1 MAEDN
6 ILDLGVGIS
15 ADVSPFNHAIDK
27 MAALGEKSFQ
37 TLFGSAQT
45 YLGVSGLIHTF
56 KQSTN
61 AAAEF
66 GQAMAD
72 MSAITDLSMKQINE
86 SIMKLPNYLGKATK
100 VADTMYE
107 VISSGFRNLDT
118 SSLLRFQE
126 SVSKSAKVIRSD
138 IYNTGNAIT
147 TLANAYKLNI
157 DEIEKLSDWFYV
169 TVREGKAH
177 GDELARTLGLVI
189 SNAAESGTRIKE
201 LGAAIALL
209 SRTQTTS
216 QSMIGLNQAINAM
229 IAPTLQAKAAA
240 KKWGVDISANT
251 LQSKGLASI
260 LTEIHNK
267 LQGNTEAIEELFGNI
282 RAGRAILALTGN
294 QFNDFIAILKEYD
307 NATGVA
313 DEAFRKQ
320 IDTLQTSLETVGV
333 QFNKTMI
340 TIGSDLEP
348 ITRTLLTIGEAG
360 LQGFG
365 NVNVVARWVTYI
377 VLVVEAI
384 KKAKA
389 EFAKAKE
396 VINQFTNSLQKV
408 DKVGTNNIAKEFE
421 KANSSIKL
429 INANLRKTDKLV
441 IGITKTVKDLST
453 ASTKAEKDFA
463 KIKVAVT
470 SLNAKF
476 KAIVTASKAVTTH
489 TTALNNNL
497 AKINKT
503 ATLLVKSFKDI
514 LDLNKRI
521 NTSVLSTNKT
531 YNNMLAT
538 IKAINKELTL
548 TAKLSGASSI
558 GGASKTTKR
567 KTSGSRKR
575 TVSSSA
581 EQTNY
586 VVDSY
591 IFYPDDV
598 LPPNMYYLG
607 GGTDIERK
615 RRFLR
620 NQRLVGTS
628 NQYLLTQDGRF
639 LDSAKGNSP
648 LSNNNLLNTKSIL
661 RLKQGIESIGDSL
674 NQTSDSLKDTGNQ
687 IKSVGKVA
695 GKLKAGFLKALNI
708 IYDFTAYWA
717 AASVGWN
724 MGKMISENFKLSDT
738 GIFKDMQNSVIG
750 GFLAGVGQIIDYAM
764 GGNGGKI
771 DFGKGENIRGVSE
784 ANIGYNIET
793 YKRNSLKL
801 LKATNALTS
810 AQETEYRLRIAA
822 ATTLRESQNIYNSLK
837 EAVSKE
843 VDASLNATDVTK
855 QLQNSRRKLKE
866 AYDEEAALLSGKLKK
881 PLLTTEQIES
891 LYKATDGYANKEQI
905 ARSLETTNDY
915 RKLRD
920 MFENLGGNW
929 EAFKLER
936 GLIEFNKALGL
947 IALLGPFAPAFAP
960 DSNKIRQ
967 QDMDALKEKITEKA
981 LAQQKIGYGISGESI
996 IPRNIVEMFEK
1007 QSVDEVLKAIED
1019 AAKSEKGAN
1028 LGGISYTKEEVAILL
1043 SNVRGVINKNALNGK
1058 VNEEQFRQAKEKNAE
1073 EIIKLAIAD
1082 AHIVYKD
1089 TVDNISKNDIV
1100 PATDVM
1106 RDLKRNYDLVS
1117 NANNNALQ
1125 TADINR
1131 IYKEIT
1137 ELNYVSKELMTNLG
1151 DRFNA
1156 INTVINE
1163 QLAKGKITDEDAKK
1177 LLDRYNR
1184 EFLNE
1189 TEKERATLENN
1200 TKKLTA
1206 LREQL
1211 SQKMIESAVQR
1222 INTDLKDYMASFAV
1236 ADLTYAPDYIQKAIA
1251 FRAAGDYAK
1260 ESDNVKRLATEL
1272 ATATGQ
1278 QKADIET
1285 KLSVSQAKQQTYR
1298 DILQK
1303 TSNALNERAD
1313 NELAWAEKEKE
1324 LGHIT
1329 EAELYDIRKKD
1340 ADARLK
1346 NAKELYENALTQTK
1360 DVEALYALRLNVR
1373 QAKQRVQE
1381 LALKQDEFYKQNEN
1395 RVMSAISGF
1404 TSDRDKRGQ
1413 LSNTALYHSL
1423 DLLSRISPQLINSIN
1438 AQQMYNTGY
1447 STTSANL
1454 NNAQE
1459 AQKQMAVA
1467 MDAYVIEQKRETAN
1481 VGKNVKTIVDL
1492 LQENPLIR
1500 MN

>member
-463 KIKVAVT
+463 KIKVAVN
-470 SLNAKF
+470 SLNVKF

-503 ATLLVKSFKDI
+503 ATLLVKSFRDI

-521 NTSVLSTNKT
+521 NTSVLSTNKAYSNT
-531 YNNMLAT
+531 LAT

-575 TVSSSA
+575 TASSA

-620 NQRLVGTS
+620 NPRLVGTS

-661 RLKQGIESIGDSL
+661 RLKQGIENTSDSL

-687 IKSVGKVA
+687 IKSVGKAA
-695 GKLKAGFLKALNI
+695 GKLKAGFLKALNV

-771 DFGKGENIRGVSE
+771 DFGKGENTVGAAE

-793 YKRNSLKL
+793 YKRNALKL
-801 LKATNALTS
+801 LNATNALTS
-810 AQETEYRLRIAA
+810 AQENEYRLRIAA

-837 EAVSKE
+837 ETVDKE
-843 VDASLNATDVTK
+843 LNASLQATDVTK
-855 QLQNSRRKLKE
+855 QLQESRRKLKE

-881 PLLTTEQIES
+881 PLLTTEQIVS

-905 ARSLETTNDY
+905 LRSLETINDY
-915 RKLRD
+915 SKLID
-920 MFENLGGNW
+920 MFESLGGNS
-929 EAFKLER
+929 ELFELDR
-936 GLIEFNKALGL
+936 QFNY
-947 IALLGPFAPAFAP
+947 GPTA
-960 DSNKIRQ
+960 DIDKNRQ
-967 QDMDALKEKITEKA
+967 QDIAALKEEIVTKA

-996 IPRNIVEMFEK
+996 IPRNIVKMLET
-1007 QSVDEVLKAIED
+1007 QSKEEVLKAIEK

-1028 LGGISYTKEEVAILL
+1028 LGGIQYTNEEAKWLL
-1043 SNVRGVINKNALNGK
+1043 SNVRGVFNKNALNGK

-1082 AHIVYKD
+1082 AHIVYKN

-1278 QKADIET
+1278 QRVDIEA
-1285 KLSVSQAKQQTYR
+1285 KLSVSQAKQQTYL

-1303 TSNALNERAD
+1303 TSSALNERAD

-1329 EAELYDIRKKD
+1329 ESELYDIRKKD

-1360 DVEALYALRLNVR
+1360 DVEVLYALRLNVR

>member
-118 SSLLRFQE
+118 NSLLRFQE

-313 DEAFRKQ
+313 DEAFKKQ

-531 YNNMLAT
+531 YSNTLAT

-575 TVSSSA
+575 TASSA

-586 VVDSY
+586 AVDSY

-620 NQRLVGTS
+620 NPRLVGTS

-661 RLKQGIESIGDSL
+661 RLKQGIENTSDSL

-687 IKSVGKVA
+687 IKSVGKAA
-695 GKLKAGFLKALNI
+695 GKLKAGFLKALNV

-771 DFGKGENIRGVSE
+771 DFGKGENTVGVAE

-801 LKATNALTS
+801 LNATNALTS
-810 AQETEYRLRIAA
+810 AQENEYRLRIAA

-837 EAVSKE
+837 ETVDKE
-843 VDASLNATDVTK
+843 LNASLQATDVTK
-855 QLQNSRRKLKE
+855 QLQESRRKLKE

-881 PLLTTEQIES
+881 PLLTTEQIVS
-891 LYKATDGYANKEQI
+891 LYGATEGYANKEQI
-905 ARSLETTNDY
+905 LRGIETTNDY
-915 RKLRD
+915 RKLRA
-920 MFENLGGNW
+920 MYENLGGNW
-929 EAFKLER
+929 EAFE
-936 GLIEFNKALGL
+936 LGRKFSFSHTDN
-947 IALLGPFAPAFAP
+947 IYKN
-960 DSNKIRQ
+960 SQ
-967 QDMDALKEKITEKA
+967 QDIAALKEEIVTKA
-981 LAQQKIGYGISGESI
+981 LAQQKVGYGISGESI
-996 IPRNIVEMFEK
+996 IPRNIVEMLET
-1007 QSVDEVLKAIED
+1007 QSKEEVLKAIED
-1019 AAKSEKGAN
+1019 AAKSEKGAK
-1028 LGGISYTKEEVAILL
+1028 LGGVQYTNEEAKWLL
-1043 SNVRGVINKNALNGK
+1043 SNVRGVFNKNALNGK

-1082 AHIVYKD
+1082 AHIVYKN

-1200 TKKLTA
+1200 TKKLTV

-1260 ESDNVKRLATEL
+1260 ESDNVKRLATKL

-1278 QKADIET
+1278 QRVDIEA
-1285 KLSVSQAKQQTYR
+1285 KLSVSQAKQQTYL

-1303 TSNALNERAD
+1303 TSSALNERAD

-1329 EAELYDIRKKD
+1329 ESELYDIRKKD

-1346 NAKELYENALTQTK
+1346 NAKDLYENALTQTK
-1360 DVEALYALRLNVR
+1360 DVEVLYALRLNVR

>member
-463 KIKVAVT
+463 KIKVAVN

-503 ATLLVKSFKDI
+503 ATLLVKSFRDI

-575 TVSSSA
+575 TASSSA

-586 VVDSY
+586 AVDSY

-620 NQRLVGTS
+620 NPRLVGTS

-661 RLKQGIESIGDSL
+661 RLQQGIENTSDSL

-687 IKSVGKVA
+687 IKSVGKAA
-695 GKLKAGFLKALNI
+695 GKLKAGFLKALNV

-724 MGKMISENFKLSDT
+724 IGKMISENFKLSDT

-771 DFGKGENIRGVSE
+771 DFGKGENTVGASE

-801 LKATNALTS
+801 LNATNALTS
-810 AQETEYRLRIAA
+810 AQENEYRLRIAT

-837 EAVSKE
+837 ETVGKE
-843 VDASLNATDVTK
+843 LDASLQATDVTK
-855 QLQNSRRKLKE
+855 QLQESRRKLKE

-881 PLLTTEQIES
+881 PLLTTEQIVS
-891 LYKATDGYANKEQI
+891 LYGATEGYANKEQI
-905 ARSLETTNDY
+905 TKSLETNNDY
-915 RKLRD
+915 IKLRD
-920 MFENLGGNW
+920 MFESLGGNS
-929 EAFKLER
+929 ELFE
-936 GLIEFNKALGL
+936 LGRKFSFGNVNY
-947 IALLGPFAPAFAP
+947 I
-960 DSNKIRQ
+960 
-967 QDMDALKEKITEKA
+967 DALKEEITAKV

-996 IPRNIVEMFEK
+996 IPRNIVKMLET
-1007 QSVDEVLKAIED
+1007 QSTEEVLKAIEK

-1028 LGGISYTKEEVAILL
+1028 LGGVQYTNEEAKWLL
-1043 SNVRGVINKNALNGK
+1043 SNVRGVFNKNALNGK
-1058 VNEEQFRQAKEKNAE
+1058 VNEEQFRQAIEKNAE

-1082 AHIVYKD
+1082 AHIVYKN

-1200 TKKLTA
+1200 TKKLTV

-1260 ESDNVKRLATEL
+1260 ESDNVKRLATKL

-1278 QKADIET
+1278 QKVDIEA
-1285 KLSVSQAKQQTYR
+1285 KLSVSQAKQQTYL

-1303 TSNALNERAD
+1303 TSSALNERAD

-1329 EAELYDIRKKD
+1329 ESELYDIRKKD

-1360 DVEALYALRLNVR
+1360 DVEVLYALRLNVR

-1423 DLLSRISPQLINSIN
+1423 DLLSRISPQLINNIN

>member
-72 MSAITDLSMKQINE
+72 MSAITDLSMKQLNE

-470 SLNAKF
+470 SLNVKF

-503 ATLLVKSFKDI
+503 ATLLVKSFRDI

-531 YNNMLAT
+531 YNNILAT

-558 GGASKTTKR
+558 GGARKTTKR

-575 TVSSSA
+575 TASSA

-620 NQRLVGTS
+620 NPRLVGTS

-661 RLKQGIESIGDSL
+661 RLKQGIENTSDSL

-687 IKSVGKVA
+687 IKSVGKAA
-695 GKLKAGFLKALNI
+695 GKLKAGFLKALNV

-771 DFGKGENIRGVSE
+771 DFGKGENTVGAAE

-793 YKRNSLKL
+793 YKRNALKL
-801 LKATNALTS
+801 LNATNALTS
-810 AQETEYRLRIAA
+810 AQENEYRLRIAA

-837 EAVSKE
+837 ETVDKE
-843 VDASLNATDVTK
+843 LNASLQATDVTK
-855 QLQNSRRKLKE
+855 QLQESRRKLKE

-881 PLLTTEQIES
+881 PLLTTEQIVS

-905 ARSLETTNDY
+905 LRSLETINDY
-915 RKLRD
+915 SKLID
-920 MFENLGGNW
+920 MFESLGGNS
-929 EAFKLER
+929 ELFE
-936 GLIEFNKALGL
+936 LGRSFSFSRTNDIDKNRQL
-947 IALLGPFAPAFAP
+947 DIA
-960 DSNKIRQ
+960 
-967 QDMDALKEKITEKA
+967 ALKEEIVTKA

-996 IPRNIVEMFEK
+996 IPRNIVKMLET
-1007 QSVDEVLKAIED
+1007 QSKEEVLKAIEK

-1028 LGGISYTKEEVAILL
+1028 LGGVQYTNEEAKWLL
-1043 SNVRGVINKNALNGK
+1043 SNVRGVFNKNALNGK
-1058 VNEEQFRQAKEKNAE
+1058 VNEEQFRQAIEKNAE

-1082 AHIVYKD
+1082 AHIVYKN

-1278 QKADIET
+1278 QRVDIEA
-1285 KLSVSQAKQQTYR
+1285 KLSVSQAKQQTYL

-1303 TSNALNERAD
+1303 TSSALNERAD

-1329 EAELYDIRKKD
+1329 ESELYDIRKKD

-1360 DVEALYALRLNVR
+1360 DVEVLYALRLNVR

>member
-365 NVNVVARWVTYI
+365 NANVVARWVTYI

-463 KIKVAVT
+463 KIKVAVN

-503 ATLLVKSFKDI
+503 ATLLVKSFRDI

-521 NTSVLSTNKT
+521 NTSVLSTNKAYSNT
-531 YNNMLAT
+531 LAT

-558 GGASKTTKR
+558 GSASKTTKR

-575 TVSSSA
+575 TASSSA

-586 VVDSY
+586 AVDSY

-620 NQRLVGTS
+620 NPRLVGTS
-628 NQYLLTQDGRF
+628 NQYLLTQDGRL

-661 RLKQGIESIGDSL
+661 RLQQGIENTSDSL
-674 NQTSDSLKDTGNQ
+674 NQTSDSLKATGNQ
-687 IKSVGKVA
+687 IKSVGKAA
-695 GKLKAGFLKALNI
+695 GKLKAGFLKALNV

-771 DFGKGENIRGVSE
+771 DFGKGENTVGAAE

-801 LKATNALTS
+801 LNATNALTS
-810 AQETEYRLRIAA
+810 AQENEYRLRIAA

-837 EAVSKE
+837 EAVGKE
-843 VDASLNATDVTK
+843 LDASINAADTTR
-855 QLQNSRRKLKE
+855 QLQNSRDKLKA

-881 PLLTTEQIES
+881 PLLTAEQIES

-905 ARSLETTNDY
+905 LRSIETNNDY
-915 RKLRD
+915 IKLRD

-929 EAFKLER
+929 EAFELQRKFSFR
-936 GLIEFNKALGL
+936 NVNYI
-947 IALLGPFAPAFAP
+947 
-960 DSNKIRQ
+960 
-967 QDMDALKEKITEKA
+967 DALKEKIATQA
-981 LAQQKIGYGISGESI
+981 LAQQKVGYGISGESI
-996 IPRNIVEMFEK
+996 IPRNIVKMLET
-1007 QSVDEVLKAIED
+1007 QSTEEVLKAIEK

-1028 LGGISYTKEEVAILL
+1028 LGGVQYTNEEAKWLL
-1043 SNVRGVINKNALNGK
+1043 SNVRGVFNKNALNGK

-1082 AHIVYKD
+1082 AHIVYKN

-1137 ELNYVSKELMTNLG
+1137 ELNYVSKELMTNLS

-1278 QKADIET
+1278 QRVDIEA
-1285 KLSVSQAKQQTYR
+1285 KLSVSQAKQQTYL

-1303 TSNALNERAD
+1303 TSSALNERAD

>member
-389 EFAKAKE
+389 EFTKAKE

-463 KIKVAVT
+463 KIKVAVN
-470 SLNAKF
+470 SLNVKF

-503 ATLLVKSFKDI
+503 ATLLVKSFRDI

-575 TVSSSA
+575 TASSSA

-586 VVDSY
+586 AVDSY

-620 NQRLVGTS
+620 NPRLVGTS

-661 RLKQGIESIGDSL
+661 RLQQGIESIGDSL
-674 NQTSDSLKDTGNQ
+674 NQTSDSIKDTGNQ
-687 IKSVGKVA
+687 IKSVGKAA
-695 GKLKAGFLKALNI
+695 GKLKAGFLKALNV

-724 MGKMISENFKLSDT
+724 IGKMISENFKLSDT

-771 DFGKGENIRGVSE
+771 DFGKGENTVGASE

-801 LKATNALTS
+801 LNATNALTS
-810 AQETEYRLRIAA
+810 AQENEYRLRIAT

-837 EAVSKE
+837 ETVGKE
-843 VDASLNATDVTK
+843 LDASLQATDVTK
-855 QLQNSRRKLKE
+855 QLQESRRKLKE

-881 PLLTTEQIES
+881 PLLTTEQIVS
-891 LYKATDGYANKEQI
+891 LYGATEGYANKEQI
-905 ARSLETTNDY
+905 LRSIETNNDY
-915 RKLRD
+915 NKLRD
-920 MFENLGGNW
+920 MFESLGGNS
-929 EAFKLER
+929 ELFE
-936 GLIEFNKALGL
+936 LGRKFSFSHTDN
-947 IALLGPFAPAFAP
+947 IYKN
-960 DSNKIRQ
+960 SQ
-967 QDMDALKEKITEKA
+967 QDIDALKEEIVTKA

-996 IPRNIVEMFEK
+996 IPRNIVKMLET
-1007 QSVDEVLKAIED
+1007 QSTEEVLKAIED
-1019 AAKSEKGAN
+1019 AAKSEKGAK
-1028 LGGISYTKEEVAILL
+1028 LGGVQYTNEEAKWLL
-1043 SNVRGVINKNALNGK
+1043 SNVRAVFNKNALNGK
-1058 VNEEQFRQAKEKNAE
+1058 VNEEQFRQAIEKNAE

-1082 AHIVYKD
+1082 AHIVYKN
-1089 TVDNISKNDIV
+1089 TVDNISKNDIL

-1278 QKADIET
+1278 QRVDIET
-1285 KLSVSQAKQQTYR
+1285 KLSVSKAKQQTYL

-1303 TSNALNERAD
+1303 TSSALNERAD

-1329 EAELYDIRKKD
+1329 ELELYDIRKKD

>member
-72 MSAITDLSMKQINE
+72 MSAITDLSMKQLNE

-463 KIKVAVT
+463 KIKVAVNI
-470 SLNAKF
+470 LNAKF

-503 ATLLVKSFKDI
+503 ATLLVKSFRDI

-558 GGASKTTKR
+558 GSASKTTKR

-575 TVSSSA
+575 TASSSA

-586 VVDSY
+586 AVDSY

-620 NQRLVGTS
+620 NPRLVGTS
-628 NQYLLTQDGRF
+628 NQYLLTQDGRL

-661 RLKQGIESIGDSL
+661 RLKQGIENTSDSL

-687 IKSVGKVA
+687 IKSVGKAA
-695 GKLKAGFLKALNI
+695 GKLKAGFLKALNV

-771 DFGKGENIRGVSE
+771 DFGKGENTVGAAE

-793 YKRNSLKL
+793 YKRNALKL
-801 LKATNALTS
+801 LNATNALTS
-810 AQETEYRLRIAA
+810 AQENEYRLRIAA

-837 EAVSKE
+837 ETVDKE
-843 VDASLNATDVTK
+843 LNASLQATDVTK
-855 QLQNSRRKLKE
+855 QLQESRRKLKE

-881 PLLTTEQIES
+881 PLLTTEQIVS
-891 LYKATDGYANKEQI
+891 LYGATEGYANKEQI
-905 ARSLETTNDY
+905 LRNLETINDY
-915 RKLRD
+915 SKLID
-920 MFENLGGNW
+920 MFESLGGNS
-929 EAFKLER
+929 ELFE
-936 GLIEFNKALGL
+936 LGRKFSFSRTNN
-947 IALLGPFAPAFAP
+947 I
-960 DSNKIRQ
+960 DKNRQ
-967 QDMDALKEKITEKA
+967 QDIAALKEEIVTKA
-981 LAQQKIGYGISGESI
+981 LAQQKVGYGISGESI
-996 IPRNIVEMFEK
+996 IPRNIVKMLET
-1007 QSVDEVLKAIED
+1007 QSTEEVLKAIEK

-1043 SNVRGVINKNALNGK
+1043 SNVRGVFNKNALNGK
-1058 VNEEQFRQAKEKNAE
+1058 VNEEQFRQAIEKNAE

-1082 AHIVYKD
+1082 AHIVYKN

-1260 ESDNVKRLATEL
+1260 ESDNVKRLATKL

-1278 QKADIET
+1278 QRVDIEA
-1285 KLSVSQAKQQTYR
+1285 KLSVSQAKQQTYL

-1303 TSNALNERAD
+1303 TSSALNERAD

-1329 EAELYDIRKKD
+1329 ESELYDIRKKD

-1360 DVEALYALRLNVR
+1360 DVEVLYALRLNVR

>member
-313 DEAFRKQ
+313 DEAFKKQ

-408 DKVGTNNIAKEFE
+408 NKVGTNNIAKEFE

-463 KIKVAVT
+463 KIKVAVN
-470 SLNAKF
+470 SLNVKF

-503 ATLLVKSFKDI
+503 ATLLVKSFRDI

-558 GGASKTTKR
+558 GGASKTAKR

-575 TVSSSA
+575 TASSSA

-586 VVDSY
+586 AVDSY

-620 NQRLVGTS
+620 NPRLVGTS

-661 RLKQGIESIGDSL
+661 RLQQGIESIGDSL
-674 NQTSDSLKDTGNQ
+674 NQTSDSIKDTGNQ
-687 IKSVGKVA
+687 IKSVGKAA
-695 GKLKAGFLKALNI
+695 GKLKAGFLKALNV

-724 MGKMISENFKLSDT
+724 IGKMISENFKLSDT

-771 DFGKGENIRGVSE
+771 DFGKGENTVGAAEV
-784 ANIGYNIET
+784 NIGYNIET
-793 YKRNSLKL
+793 YKRNTLKL
-801 LKATNALTS
+801 LNATNALTS
-810 AQETEYRLRIAA
+810 AQENEYRLRIAT

-837 EAVSKE
+837 ETVGKE
-843 VDASLNATDVTK
+843 LDASLQATDATK

-881 PLLTTEQIES
+881 PLLTTEQIVS
-891 LYKATDGYANKEQI
+891 LYGATEGYANKEQI
-905 ARSLETTNDY
+905 LKSIETNNDY
-915 RKLRD
+915 IKLRD
-920 MFENLGGNW
+920 MFESLGGNS
-929 EAFKLER
+929 ELFE
-936 GLIEFNKALGL
+936 LGRKFSFGNVNY
-947 IALLGPFAPAFAP
+947 I
-960 DSNKIRQ
+960 
-967 QDMDALKEKITEKA
+967 DALKEKIATQA

-996 IPRNIVEMFEK
+996 IPRNIVKMLET
-1007 QSVDEVLKAIED
+1007 QSTEEVLKAIED
-1019 AAKSEKGAN
+1019 AAKSEKGAK
-1028 LGGISYTKEEVAILL
+1028 LGGVQYTNEEAKWLL
-1043 SNVRGVINKNALNGK
+1043 SNVRAVFNKNALNGK
-1058 VNEEQFRQAKEKNAE
+1058 VNEEQFRQAIEKNAE

-1082 AHIVYKD
+1082 AHIVYKN

-1278 QKADIET
+1278 QRVDIEA
-1285 KLSVSQAKQQTYR
+1285 KLSVSQAKQQTYL

-1303 TSNALNERAD
+1303 TSSALNERAD

>member
-1 MAEDN
+1 
-6 ILDLGVGIS
+6 
-15 ADVSPFNHAIDK
+15 
-27 MAALGEKSFQ
+27 
-37 TLFGSAQT
+37 
-45 YLGVSGLIHTF
+45 
-56 KQSTN
+56 
-61 AAAEF
+61 
-66 GQAMAD
+66 
-72 MSAITDLSMKQINE
+72 MKQIHLLINQNVM
-86 SIMKLPNYLGKATK
+86 IK
-100 VADTMYE
+100 V
-107 VISSGFRNLDT
+107 
-118 SSLLRFQE
+118 
-126 SVSKSAKVIRSD
+126 
-138 IYNTGNAIT
+138 
-147 TLANAYKLNI
+147 
-157 DEIEKLSDWFYV
+157 
-169 TVREGKAH
+169 
-177 GDELARTLGLVI
+177 
-189 SNAAESGTRIKE
+189 
-201 LGAAIALL
+201 
-209 SRTQTTS
+209 
-216 QSMIGLNQAINAM
+216 
-229 IAPTLQAKAAA
+229 
-240 KKWGVDISANT
+240 
-251 LQSKGLASI
+251 
-260 LTEIHNK
+260 
-267 LQGNTEAIEELFGNI
+267 
-282 RAGRAILALTGN
+282 
-294 QFNDFIAILKEYD
+294 IAILKEYD

-313 DEAFRKQ
+313 DEAFKKQ

-463 KIKVAVT
+463 KIKVAVN
-470 SLNAKF
+470 SLNVKF

-503 ATLLVKSFKDI
+503 ATLLVKSFRDI

-575 TVSSSA
+575 TASSSA

-586 VVDSY
+586 AVDSY

-598 LPPNMYYLG
+598 LPPTMYYLG

-620 NQRLVGTS
+620 NPRLVGTS

-661 RLKQGIESIGDSL
+661 RLKQGIENTSDSL

-687 IKSVGKVA
+687 IKSVGKAA
-695 GKLKAGFLKALNI
+695 GKLKAGFLKALNV

-771 DFGKGENIRGVSE
+771 DFGKGENTVGASE

-801 LKATNALTS
+801 LNATNALTS
-810 AQETEYRLRIAA
+810 AQENEYRLRIAA

-837 EAVSKE
+837 ETVDKE
-843 VDASLNATDVTK
+843 LNASLQATDVTK
-855 QLQNSRRKLKE
+855 QLQESRRKLKE

-881 PLLTTEQIES
+881 PLLTTEQIVS
-891 LYKATDGYANKEQI
+891 LYTATEGYANKEQI
-905 ARSLETTNDY
+905 LRNLETINDY
-915 RKLRD
+915 SKLID
-920 MFENLGGNW
+920 MFESLGGNS
-929 EAFKLER
+929 ELFE
-936 GLIEFNKALGL
+936 LGRKFSFSHTDDIYKNSQL
-947 IALLGPFAPAFAP
+947 DIA
-960 DSNKIRQ
+960 
-967 QDMDALKEKITEKA
+967 ALKEEIVTKA
-981 LAQQKIGYGISGESI
+981 LAQQKVGYGISGESI
-996 IPRNIVEMFEK
+996 IPRNIVKMLET
-1007 QSVDEVLKAIED
+1007 QSKEEVLKAIED
-1019 AAKSEKGAN
+1019 AAKSEKGAK
-1028 LGGISYTKEEVAILL
+1028 LGGVQYTNEEAKWLL
-1043 SNVRGVINKNALNGK
+1043 SNVRGVFNKNALNGK
-1058 VNEEQFRQAKEKNAE
+1058 VNEEQFRQAIEKNAE

-1082 AHIVYKD
+1082 AHIVYKN

-1260 ESDNVKRLATEL
+1260 ESDNVRRLATEL

-1278 QKADIET
+1278 QKVDIEA
-1285 KLSVSQAKQQTYR
+1285 KLSVSQAKQQTYL

-1303 TSNALNERAD
+1303 TSSALNERAD

-1329 EAELYDIRKKD
+1329 ESELYDIRKKD

-1360 DVEALYALRLNVR
+1360 DVEVLYALRLNVR

>member
-1 MAEDN
+1 M
-6 ILDLGVGIS
+6 
-15 ADVSPFNHAIDK
+15 
-27 MAALGEKSFQ
+27 
-37 TLFGSAQT
+37 
-45 YLGVSGLIHTF
+45 
-56 KQSTN
+56 
-61 AAAEF
+61 
-66 GQAMAD
+66 
-72 MSAITDLSMKQINE
+72 
-86 SIMKLPNYLGKATK
+86 
-100 VADTMYE
+100 
-107 VISSGFRNLDT
+107 
-118 SSLLRFQE
+118 
-126 SVSKSAKVIRSD
+126 
-138 IYNTGNAIT
+138 
-147 TLANAYKLNI
+147 
-157 DEIEKLSDWFYV
+157 
-169 TVREGKAH
+169 
-177 GDELARTLGLVI
+177 
-189 SNAAESGTRIKE
+189 
-201 LGAAIALL
+201 
-209 SRTQTTS
+209 
-216 QSMIGLNQAINAM
+216 
-229 IAPTLQAKAAA
+229 
-240 KKWGVDISANT
+240 
-251 LQSKGLASI
+251 
-260 LTEIHNK
+260 
-267 LQGNTEAIEELFGNI
+267 
-282 RAGRAILALTGN
+282 
-294 QFNDFIAILKEYD
+294 
-307 NATGVA
+307 
-313 DEAFRKQ
+313 
-320 IDTLQTSLETVGV
+320 
-333 QFNKTMI
+333 
-340 TIGSDLEP
+340 
-348 ITRTLLTIGEAG
+348 
-360 LQGFG
+360 
-365 NVNVVARWVTYI
+365 
-377 VLVVEAI
+377 
-384 KKAKA
+384 
-389 EFAKAKE
+389 
-396 VINQFTNSLQKV
+396 
-408 DKVGTNNIAKEFE
+408 
-421 KANSSIKL
+421 
-429 INANLRKTDKLV
+429 
-441 IGITKTVKDLST
+441 
-453 ASTKAEKDFA
+453 
-463 KIKVAVT
+463 
-470 SLNAKF
+470 
-476 KAIVTASKAVTTH
+476 
-489 TTALNNNL
+489 
-497 AKINKT
+497 
-503 ATLLVKSFKDI
+503 
-514 LDLNKRI
+514 
-521 NTSVLSTNKT
+521 
-531 YNNMLAT
+531 
-538 IKAINKELTL
+538 
-548 TAKLSGASSI
+548 SGASSI

-575 TVSSSA
+575 TASST

-586 VVDSY
+586 AVDSY

-607 GGTDIERK
+607 GGADIERK

-620 NQRLVGTS
+620 NPRLVGTS
-628 NQYLLTQDGRF
+628 NQYLLTQGGQLLGSAQGGRL

-687 IKSVGKVA
+687 IKSVGKAA
-695 GKLKAGFLKALNI
+695 GKLKAGFLKALNV

-764 GGNGGKI
+764 GGNSGKI
-771 DFGKGENIRGVSE
+771 DFGKGENIRGAAE

-801 LKATNALTS
+801 LKATKALTS
-810 AQETEYRLRIAA
+810 AQENEYRLRIAA

-843 VDASLNATDVTK
+843 VDASLNATDITK

-891 LYKATDGYANKEQI
+891 LYKATEGYANKEQI
-905 ARSLETTNDY
+905 AKSLETTNDY
-915 RKLRD
+915 RILED
-920 MFENLGGNW
+920 MLESLGGNR
-929 EAFKLER
+929 ELFD
-936 GLIEFNKALGL
+936 LGHK
-947 IALLGPFAPAFAP
+947 FSFR
-960 DSNKIRQ
+960 NVNYT
-967 QDMDALKEKITEKA
+967 DALKEKITEKA
-981 LAQQKIGYGISGESI
+981 LEQQKIGYGISGESI
-996 IPRNIVEMFEK
+996 IPRNIVKMLET
-1007 QSVDEVLKAIED
+1007 QSAEEVLKAIEK
-1019 AAKSEKGAN
+1019 AAKSEKGAT
-1028 LGGISYTKEEVAILL
+1028 LGGVQYTNEQAKWLL
-1043 SNVRGVINKNALNGK
+1043 SNVRGVFNKNALNGK

-1089 TVDNISKNDIV
+1089 TVDKISKNDIV

-1137 ELNYVSKELMTNLG
+1137 ELNYVSKELMTNLS

-1260 ESDNVKRLATEL
+1260 ESDNVKRLATML
-1272 ATATGQ
+1272 ATAKGQ

-1285 KLSVSQAKQQTYR
+1285 KLSVSQAKQQTYL

-1303 TSNALNERAD
+1303 KSSALNERAD

>member
-313 DEAFRKQ
+313 DEAFKKQ

-463 KIKVAVT
+463 KIKVAVN
-470 SLNAKF
+470 SLNVKF

-503 ATLLVKSFKDI
+503 ATLLVKSFRDI

-575 TVSSSA
+575 TASSSA

-586 VVDSY
+586 AVDSY

-620 NQRLVGTS
+620 NPRLVGTS

-661 RLKQGIESIGDSL
+661 RLKQGIENTSDSL

-687 IKSVGKVA
+687 IKSVGKAA
-695 GKLKAGFLKALNI
+695 GKLKAGFLKALNV

-724 MGKMISENFKLSDT
+724 IGKMISENFKLSDT

-771 DFGKGENIRGVSE
+771 DFGKGENTVGVAE

-793 YKRNSLKL
+793 YKRNALKL
-801 LKATNALTS
+801 LNATNALTS
-810 AQETEYRLRIAA
+810 AQENEYRLRIAA

-837 EAVSKE
+837 ETVDKE
-843 VDASLNATDVTK
+843 LNASLQATDVTK
-855 QLQNSRRKLKE
+855 QLQESRRKLKE

-881 PLLTTEQIES
+881 PLLTTEQIVS
-891 LYKATDGYANKEQI
+891 LYGATEGYANKEQI
-905 ARSLETTNDY
+905 LRNLETINDY
-915 RKLRD
+915 SKLID
-920 MFENLGGNW
+920 MFESLGGNS
-929 EAFKLER
+929 ELFE
-936 GLIEFNKALGL
+936 LGRKFSFSHTDN
-947 IALLGPFAPAFAP
+947 IYKN
-960 DSNKIRQ
+960 SQ
-967 QDMDALKEKITEKA
+967 QDIAALKEEIVTKA

-996 IPRNIVEMFEK
+996 IPRNIVKMLET
-1007 QSVDEVLKAIED
+1007 QSKEEVLKAIED

-1043 SNVRGVINKNALNGK
+1043 SNVRGVFNKNALNGK
-1058 VNEEQFRQAKEKNAE
+1058 VNEEQFRQAIEKNAE

-1082 AHIVYKD
+1082 AHIVYKN

-1137 ELNYVSKELMTNLG
+1137 ELNYVSKELMTNLS
-1151 DRFNA
+1151 DRFNT

-1278 QKADIET
+1278 QKVDIEA
-1285 KLSVSQAKQQTYR
+1285 KLSVSQAKQQTYL

-1303 TSNALNERAD
+1303 TSSALNERAD

-1329 EAELYDIRKKD
+1329 ESELYDIRKKD

-1360 DVEALYALRLNVR
+1360 DVEVLYALRLNVR

>member
-503 ATLLVKSFKDI
+503 ATLLVKSFRDI

-575 TVSSSA
+575 TASSSA

-586 VVDSY
+586 AVDSY

-620 NQRLVGTS
+620 NPRLVGTS

-661 RLKQGIESIGDSL
+661 RLQQGIENTSDSL

-687 IKSVGKVA
+687 IKSVGKAA
-695 GKLKAGFLKALNI
+695 GKLKAGFLKALNV

-724 MGKMISENFKLSDT
+724 IGKMISENFKLSDT

-771 DFGKGENIRGVSE
+771 DFGKGENTVGTAE

-801 LKATNALTS
+801 LNATNALTS
-810 AQETEYRLRIAA
+810 AQENEYRLRIAT

-837 EAVSKE
+837 ETVDKE
-843 VDASLNATDVTK
+843 LNASLQATDVTK
-855 QLQNSRRKLKE
+855 QLQESRRKLKE

-881 PLLTTEQIES
+881 PLLTVEQIES
-891 LYKATDGYANKEQI
+891 LYGATEGYANKEQI
-905 ARSLETTNDY
+905 LRSIETNNDY
-915 RKLRD
+915 IKLRD
-920 MFENLGGNW
+920 MFESLGGNS
-929 EAFKLER
+929 ELFE
-936 GLIEFNKALGL
+936 LGRKFSFENVNY
-947 IALLGPFAPAFAP
+947 I
-960 DSNKIRQ
+960 
-967 QDMDALKEKITEKA
+967 DALKEEIVTKA

-996 IPRNIVEMFEK
+996 IPRNIVKMLET
-1007 QSVDEVLKAIED
+1007 QSTEEVLKAIEK
-1019 AAKSEKGAN
+1019 AAKSEKGAK
-1028 LGGISYTKEEVAILL
+1028 LGGVQYTKEEVAILL
-1043 SNVRGVINKNALNGK
+1043 SNVRGVFNKNALNGK
-1058 VNEEQFRQAKEKNAE
+1058 VNEEQFRQAIEKNAE

-1082 AHIVYKD
+1082 AHIVYKN

-1278 QKADIET
+1278 QRVDIEA
-1285 KLSVSQAKQQTYR
+1285 KLSVSQAKQQTYL

-1303 TSNALNERAD
+1303 TSSALNERAD

>member
-313 DEAFRKQ
+313 DEAFKKQ

-348 ITRTLLTIGEAG
+348 ITRTLLAIGEAG

-365 NVNVVARWVTYI
+365 NANVVARWVTYI

-389 EFAKAKE
+389 EFTKAKE

-575 TVSSSA
+575 TASSA

-586 VVDSY
+586 AVDSY

-628 NQYLLTQDGRF
+628 NQYLLTQGGQL

-661 RLKQGIESIGDSL
+661 RLKQGIETTSDSL

-695 GKLKAGFLKALNI
+695 GKLKAGFLKALNV

-771 DFGKGENIRGVSE
+771 DFGKGENTVGVAE
-784 ANIGYNIET
+784 ADIGYNIET

-801 LKATNALTS
+801 LEATTALTS
-810 AQETEYRLRIAA
+810 AQENEYRLRIAV
-822 ATTLRESQNIYNSLK
+822 ATTLRESQNIYNSLR
-837 EAVSKE
+837 EAVGKE
-843 VDASLNATDVTK
+843 VDASINAADTTR
-855 QLQNSRRKLKE
+855 QLQNSRDKLKA
-866 AYDEEAALLSGKLKK
+866 AYDKEADLLSGKTIK
-881 PLLTTEQIES
+881 PLLTAGQLES

-905 ARSLETTNDY
+905 ARSLETNNDY
-915 RKLRD
+915 NKLMD
-920 MFENLGGNW
+920 MLESLGGNRELFELGRKFSFSRSGDVF
-929 EAFKLER
+929 EAM
-936 GLIEFNKALGL
+936 
-947 IALLGPFAPAFAP
+947 
-960 DSNKIRQ
+960 Q
-967 QDMDALKEKITEKA
+967 QDIDALKEEITAKILE
-981 LAQQKIGYGISGESI
+981 QQKVGYGISGESI
-996 IPRNIVEMFEK
+996 IPRNIVEMLET
-1007 QSVDEVLKAIED
+1007 QSVEEVLKAIEK
-1019 AAKSEKGAN
+1019 AAKNKNGAN
-1028 LGGISYTKEEVAILL
+1028 IGGISYTNEEAKILL
-1043 SNVRGVINKNALNGK
+1043 SNVRGVFNKNALNGK
-1058 VNEEQFRQAKEKNAE
+1058 VNEEQFRQAIEKNAE

-1089 TVDNISKNDIV
+1089 TVDKISKNDIV

-1177 LLDRYNR
+1177 LLDLYNR

-1260 ESDNVKRLATEL
+1260 ESDNVKRLATKL

-1278 QKADIET
+1278 QKVDIEAE
-1285 KLSVSQAKQQTYR
+1285 LSVSQAKQQTYL

-1303 TSNALNERAD
+1303 TSSALNERAD

-1329 EAELYDIRKKD
+1329 ELELYDIRKKD

-1360 DVEALYALRLNVR
+1360 DVEVLYALRLNVR

>member
-15 ADVSPFNHAIDK
+15 VDVSPFNHAIDK

-72 MSAITDLSMKQINE
+72 MSAITDLSMKQLNE

-313 DEAFRKQ
+313 DEAFKKQ

-503 ATLLVKSFKDI
+503 ATLLVKSFRDI

-575 TVSSSA
+575 TASSSA

-586 VVDSY
+586 AVDSY

-598 LPPNMYYLG
+598 LPHNMYYLG

-620 NQRLVGTS
+620 NPRLVGTS

-661 RLKQGIESIGDSL
+661 RLQQGIENTSDSL

-687 IKSVGKVA
+687 IKSVGKAA
-695 GKLKAGFLKALNI
+695 GKLKAGFLKALNV

-771 DFGKGENIRGVSE
+771 DFGKGENTVGAAE

-793 YKRNSLKL
+793 YKRNALKL
-801 LKATNALTS
+801 LNATNALTS
-810 AQETEYRLRIAA
+810 AQENEYRLRIAA

-837 EAVSKE
+837 ETVDKE
-843 VDASLNATDVTK
+843 LNASLQAIDVTK
-855 QLQNSRRKLKE
+855 QLQESRRKLKE

-881 PLLTTEQIES
+881 PLLTTEQIVS
-891 LYKATDGYANKEQI
+891 LYGATEGYANKEQI
-905 ARSLETTNDY
+905 LRSIETNNDY
-915 RKLRD
+915 IKLRD
-920 MFENLGGNW
+920 MFESLGGNS
-929 EAFKLER
+929 ELFE
-936 GLIEFNKALGL
+936 LGRKFSFSRTDNIDKNRQL
-947 IALLGPFAPAFAP
+947 DIA
-960 DSNKIRQ
+960 
-967 QDMDALKEKITEKA
+967 ALKEKIATQA

-996 IPRNIVEMFEK
+996 IPRNIVKMLET
-1007 QSVDEVLKAIED
+1007 QSTEEVLKAIED

-1028 LGGISYTKEEVAILL
+1028 LGGVQYTNEEAKWLL
-1043 SNVRGVINKNALNGK
+1043 SNVRGVFNRNALNGK
-1058 VNEEQFRQAKEKNAE
+1058 VNEEQFRQAIEKNAE

-1082 AHIVYKD
+1082 AHIVYKN

-1278 QKADIET
+1278 QRVDIEA
-1285 KLSVSQAKQQTYR
+1285 KLSVSQAKQQTYL

-1303 TSNALNERAD
+1303 TSSALNERAD

-1329 EAELYDIRKKD
+1329 ESELYDIRKKD

-1360 DVEALYALRLNVR
+1360 DVEVLYALRLNVR

-1395 RVMSAISGF
+1395 RVMGAISGF

>member
-1 MAEDN
+1 MSEDN

-72 MSAITDLSMKQINE
+72 MSAITDLSMKQLNE

-470 SLNAKF
+470 SLNVKF

-503 ATLLVKSFKDI
+503 ATLLVKSFRDI

-575 TVSSSA
+575 TASSSA

-586 VVDSY
+586 AVDSY

-620 NQRLVGTS
+620 NPRLVGTS

-661 RLKQGIESIGDSL
+661 RLKQGIENTSDSL

-687 IKSVGKVA
+687 IKSVGKAA
-695 GKLKAGFLKALNI
+695 GKLKAGFLKALNV

-724 MGKMISENFKLSDT
+724 IGKMISENFKLSDT

-771 DFGKGENIRGVSE
+771 DFGKGENTVGVAE

-793 YKRNSLKL
+793 YKRNALKL
-801 LKATNALTS
+801 LNATNALTS
-810 AQETEYRLRIAA
+810 AQENEYRLRIAA

-837 EAVSKE
+837 ETVDKE
-843 VDASLNATDVTK
+843 LNASLQATDVTK
-855 QLQNSRRKLKE
+855 QLQESRRKLKE

-881 PLLTTEQIES
+881 PLLTTEQIVS
-891 LYKATDGYANKEQI
+891 LYGATEGYANKEQI
-905 ARSLETTNDY
+905 LRNLETINDY
-915 RKLRD
+915 SKLID
-920 MFENLGGNW
+920 MFESLGGNS
-929 EAFKLER
+929 ELFE
-936 GLIEFNKALGL
+936 LGRKFSFSHTDN
-947 IALLGPFAPAFAP
+947 IYKN
-960 DSNKIRQ
+960 SQ
-967 QDMDALKEKITEKA
+967 QDIAALKEEIVTKA

-996 IPRNIVEMFEK
+996 IPRNIVKMLET
-1007 QSVDEVLKAIED
+1007 QSKEEVLKAIED

-1043 SNVRGVINKNALNGK
+1043 SNVRGVFNKNALNGK
-1058 VNEEQFRQAKEKNAE
+1058 VNEEQFRQAIEKNAE

-1082 AHIVYKD
+1082 AHIVYKN

-1137 ELNYVSKELMTNLG
+1137 ELNYVSKELMTNLS
-1151 DRFNA
+1151 DRFNT

-1260 ESDNVKRLATEL
+1260 ESDNVRRLATEL

-1278 QKADIET
+1278 QKVDIEA
-1285 KLSVSQAKQQTYR
+1285 KLSVSQAKQQTYL

-1303 TSNALNERAD
+1303 TSSALNERAD

-1329 EAELYDIRKKD
+1329 ELELYDIRKKD

-1360 DVEALYALRLNVR
+1360 DVEVLYALRLNVR

-1395 RVMSAISGF
+1395 RVMGAISGF

>member
-15 ADVSPFNHAIDK
+15 ADVSPFNYAMDK
-27 MAALGEKSFQ
+27 MAALGDKSFQ

-72 MSAITDLSMKQINE
+72 MSAITDLSMKQIND

-100 VADTMYE
+100 VADTVYE
-107 VISSGFRNLDT
+107 VISSGFRDLDT
-118 SSLLRFQE
+118 RSLLRFQE

-138 IYNTGNAIT
+138 IYSTGNAIT

-157 DEIEKLSDWFYV
+157 DEIEKLSDWFYI

-189 SNAAESGTRIKE
+189 SNAAESGTRLKE

-216 QSMIGLNQAINAM
+216 QSMIGLNQAINAI

-240 KKWGVDISANT
+240 EKWGIDISANA

-294 QFNDFIAILKEYD
+294 QFNDFIDILKEYD
-307 NATGVA
+307 NATGTA
-313 DEAFRKQ
+313 DEAFKKQ
-320 IDTLQTSLETVGV
+320 IDTLQTSLETVSV

-340 TIGSDLEP
+340 TIGNDLEP
-348 ITRTLLTIGEAG
+348 ITRTLLAIGEAG

-365 NVNVVARWVTYI
+365 NVNVIARWVTYI

-389 EFAKAKE
+389 AFASAKE
-396 VINQFTNSLQKV
+396 TVNQFTNSLQKV

-463 KIKVAVT
+463 KIKVAVN
-470 SLNAKF
+470 SLNVKF

-521 NTSVLSTNKT
+521 NNSVLSTNKT

-548 TAKLSGASSI
+548 TAKLSGASNI

-567 KTSGSRKR
+567 NTSGGRKR
-575 TVSSSA
+575 TASSA
-581 EQTNY
+581 GQTNY
-586 VVDSY
+586 AVDGY

-598 LPPNMYYLG
+598 LPPTMYYLG

-628 NQYLLTQDGRF
+628 NQYLLTQDGRL
-639 LDSAKGNSP
+639 LDIAGSNSP

-661 RLKQGIESIGDSL
+661 RLQQGIENTSDSL
-674 NQTSDSLKDTGNQ
+674 NQTSDSLKATGNQ
-687 IKSVGKVA
+687 IKSVGKTA
-695 GKLKAGFLKALNI
+695 GKLKVGFLKALNV
-708 IYDFTAYWA
+708 IYEFTAYWA
-717 AASVGWN
+717 AASVGWSI
-724 MGKMISENFKLSDT
+724 GKTIAENFKFSDT

-750 GFLAGVGQIIDYAM
+750 GFLSGIGQVIDYAM

-771 DFGKGENIRGVSE
+771 DFGSGENTAGVE
-784 ANIGYNIET
+784 KANIGYNIET

-801 LKATNALTS
+801 LETTTALTS
-810 AQETEYRLRIAA
+810 AQETEYRRRIAI

-837 EAVSKE
+837 ETVGKE
-843 VDASLNATDVTK
+843 VDASINAAETTR
-855 QLQNSRRKLKE
+855 QLQNSRDKLKA
-866 AYDEEAALLSGKLKK
+866 AYDKEADLLSGKTIKQ
-881 PLLTTEQIES
+881 LLTTKQLES
-891 LYKATDGYANKEQI
+891 LYKTTEGYANKEQI
-905 ARSLETTNDY
+905 ARSIETNNDY
-915 RKLRD
+915 NKLMD
-920 MFENLGGNW
+920 MFESLGGNRELFELGRKVSFNRSGNIT
-929 EAFKLER
+929 EA
-936 GLIEFNKALGL
+936 A
-947 IALLGPFAPAFAP
+947 
-960 DSNKIRQ
+960 Q
-967 QDMDALKEKITEKA
+967 QDIDALKEEIATKI
-981 LAQQKIGYGISGESI
+981 LAQQKVGYGISGESI
-996 IPRNIVEMFEK
+996 IPRNIVEMLET
-1007 QSVDEVLKAIED
+1007 QSVEEVLKAIEK
-1019 AAKSEKGAN
+1019 AAKNKNGAI
-1028 LGGISYTKEEVAILL
+1028 LGGISYTKEEADILL

-1058 VNEEQFRQAKEKNAE
+1058 VNEERLKQDLEKNAE
-1073 EIIKLAIAD
+1073 DIIKYAIAD
-1082 AHIVYKD
+1082 AHIVYKNA
-1089 TVDNISKNDIV
+1089 VDNINKNDIA

-1117 NANNNALQ
+1117 NASNNALQ

-1131 IYKEIT
+1131 ISKEIT
-1137 ELNYVSKELMTNLG
+1137 ELDYANKELITNLS

-1156 INTVINE
+1156 ISTVINQE
-1163 QLAKGKITDEDAKK
+1163 LAKGKITDEDAKK
-1177 LLDRYNR
+1177 LSDQYERA
-1184 EFLNE
+1184 FLNE
-1189 TEKERATLENN
+1189 TEKERTTLEKN

-1211 SQKMIESAVQR
+1211 SQKMIENAVQR
-1222 INTDLKDYMASFAV
+1222 VNTALKNYMASYGV
-1236 ADLTYAPDYIQKAIA
+1236 ADLTAAPGYIQKAIA
-1251 FRAAGDYAK
+1251 VRAAGGYAK
-1260 ESDNVKRLATEL
+1260 ESDNIKRLATMS

-1278 QKADIET
+1278 QKVDIEAELAASE
-1285 KLSVSQAKQQTYR
+1285 KKQQTYLE
-1298 DILQK
+1298 ILQK
-1303 TSNALNERAD
+1303 ASNALKERAD

-1324 LGHIT
+1324 LNHIT
-1329 EAELYDIRKKD
+1329 ESELYDIRKKD
-1340 ADARLK
+1340 ADARYE
-1346 NAKELYENALTQTK
+1346 NAKKLYENALTQT
-1360 DVEALYALRLNVR
+1360 DDLEALRSLELDVR

-1395 RVMSAISGF
+1395 RVMSAIGGF

-1467 MDAYVIEQKRETAN
+1467 MDAYVIEQKREAAN

-1492 LQENPLIR
+1492 LQENPVIR

>member
-463 KIKVAVT
+463 KIKVAVN
-470 SLNAKF
+470 SLNVKF

-503 ATLLVKSFKDI
+503 ATLLVKSFRDI

-521 NTSVLSTNKT
+521 NTSVLSTNKAYSNT
-531 YNNMLAT
+531 LAT

-575 TVSSSA
+575 TASSSA

-620 NQRLVGTS
+620 NPRLVGTS

-661 RLKQGIESIGDSL
+661 RLQQGIETTSDSL

-687 IKSVGKVA
+687 IKSVGKAA
-695 GKLKAGFLKALNI
+695 GKLKAGFLKALNV

-724 MGKMISENFKLSDT
+724 IGKMISENFKLSDT

-771 DFGKGENIRGVSE
+771 DFGKGENTVGVAE

-801 LKATNALTS
+801 LNATNALTS
-810 AQETEYRLRIAA
+810 AQENEYRLRIAA

-837 EAVSKE
+837 ETVDKE
-843 VDASLNATDVTK
+843 LNASLQAIDVTK
-855 QLQNSRRKLKE
+855 QLQESRRKLKE

-881 PLLTTEQIES
+881 PLLTTEQIVS
-891 LYKATDGYANKEQI
+891 LYGATEGYANKEQI
-905 ARSLETTNDY
+905 LRSIETINDY
-915 RKLRD
+915 NKLRD
-920 MFENLGGNW
+920 MFENLGGNS
-929 EAFKLER
+929 ELFELVRAFSLSRTDNIDK
-936 GLIEFNKALGL
+936 N
-947 IALLGPFAPAFAP
+947 
-960 DSNKIRQ
+960 RQ
-967 QDMDALKEKITEKA
+967 QDIAALKEKIATQA
-981 LAQQKIGYGISGESI
+981 LAQQKVGYGISGESI
-996 IPRNIVEMFEK
+996 IPRNIVKMLET
-1007 QSVDEVLKAIED
+1007 QSTEEVLKAIEK

-1043 SNVRGVINKNALNGK
+1043 SNVRGVFNKNALNGK
-1058 VNEEQFRQAKEKNAE
+1058 VNEEQFRQAIEKNAE

-1082 AHIVYKD
+1082 AHIVYKN

-1278 QKADIET
+1278 QRVDIEA
-1285 KLSVSQAKQQTYR
+1285 KLSVSQAKQQTYL

-1303 TSNALNERAD
+1303 TSSALNERAD

-1329 EAELYDIRKKD
+1329 ESELYDIRKKD

-1346 NAKELYENALTQTK
+1346 NAKDLYENALTQTK

>member
-1 MAEDN
+1 
-6 ILDLGVGIS
+6 
-15 ADVSPFNHAIDK
+15 
-27 MAALGEKSFQ
+27 
-37 TLFGSAQT
+37 
-45 YLGVSGLIHTF
+45 
-56 KQSTN
+56 
-61 AAAEF
+61 
-66 GQAMAD
+66 MAD

-503 ATLLVKSFKDI
+503 ATLLVKSFRDI

-558 GGASKTTKR
+558 GSASKTTKR

-575 TVSSSA
+575 TASSSA

-586 VVDSY
+586 AVDSY

-661 RLKQGIESIGDSL
+661 RLQQGIENTSDSL
-674 NQTSDSLKDTGNQ
+674 NQTSDSLKATGNQ
-687 IKSVGKVA
+687 IKSVGKAA
-695 GKLKAGFLKALNI
+695 GKLKAGFLKALNV

-771 DFGKGENIRGVSE
+771 DFGKGENTAGVAE

-801 LKATNALTS
+801 LKATKALTS
-810 AQETEYRLRIAA
+810 AQENEYRLRIAA
-822 ATTLRESQNIYNSLK
+822 ATTLKESQNIYNSLK

-855 QLQNSRRKLKE
+855 QLQESRRKLKE

-891 LYKATDGYANKEQI
+891 LYGATEGYANKEQI
-905 ARSLETTNDY
+905 AKSLETINDY
-915 RKLRD
+915 RKLED
-920 MFENLGGNW
+920 MLESLGGNR
-929 EAFKLER
+929 ELFD
-936 GLIEFNKALGL
+936 LGRK
-947 IALLGPFAPAFAP
+947 FSFR
-960 DSNKIRQ
+960 NVNYT
-967 QDMDALKEKITEKA
+967 DALKEKITEKA
-981 LAQQKIGYGISGESI
+981 LEQQKIGYGISGESI
-996 IPRNIVEMFEK
+996 IPRNIIKMFEK
-1007 QSVDEVLKAIED
+1007 QSVEEVLTLLEKAV
-1019 AAKSEKGAN
+1019 KSEKGAT
-1028 LGGISYTKEEVAILL
+1028 LGGVQYTNEQAKWLL

-1089 TVDNISKNDIV
+1089 TVDKISKNDIV

-1278 QKADIET
+1278 QRVDIET

-1329 EAELYDIRKKD
+1329 ELELYDIRKKD

>member
-72 MSAITDLSMKQINE
+72 MSAITDLSMKQLNE

-313 DEAFRKQ
+313 DEAFKKQ

-365 NVNVVARWVTYI
+365 NANVVARWVTYI

-470 SLNAKF
+470 SLNVKF

-503 ATLLVKSFKDI
+503 ATLLVKSFRDI

-575 TVSSSA
+575 TASSSA

-661 RLKQGIESIGDSL
+661 RLKQGIENTSDSL
-674 NQTSDSLKDTGNQ
+674 NQTSDSLKATGNQ
-687 IKSVGKVA
+687 IKSVGKAA
-695 GKLKAGFLKALNI
+695 GKLKAGFLKALNV

-724 MGKMISENFKLSDT
+724 IGKMISENFKLSDT

-771 DFGKGENIRGVSE
+771 DFGKGENTVGAAE

-793 YKRNSLKL
+793 YKRNALKL
-801 LKATNALTS
+801 LNTTNALTS
-810 AQETEYRLRIAA
+810 AQENEYRLRIAA

-837 EAVSKE
+837 ETVDKE
-843 VDASLNATDVTK
+843 LNASLQATDVTK
-855 QLQNSRRKLKE
+855 QLQESRRKLKE

-891 LYKATDGYANKEQI
+891 LYKATEGYANKEQI
-905 ARSLETTNDY
+905 LKSLETNNDY
-915 RKLRD
+915 IKLSG
-920 MFENLGGNW
+920 MFESLGGNS
-929 EAFKLER
+929 ELFELGRLFSFSRTNDIDKNRQLDIAAIKEEITAKILE
-936 GLIEFNKALGL
+936 
-947 IALLGPFAPAFAP
+947 
-960 DSNKIRQ
+960 
-967 QDMDALKEKITEKA
+967 
-981 LAQQKIGYGISGESI
+981 QQKIGYDISGESI
-996 IPRNIVEMFEK
+996 IPRNIVAMLET
-1007 QSVDEVLKAIED
+1007 QSTEEVLKAIEK
-1019 AAKSEKGAN
+1019 AAKSEKGAT
-1028 LGGISYTKEEVAILL
+1028 LGGVQYTNEEAKWLL
-1043 SNVRGVINKNALNGK
+1043 SNVRAVFNKNALNGK

-1082 AHIVYKD
+1082 AHIVYKN

-1106 RDLKRNYDLVS
+1106 RDLKLNYDLVS

-1278 QKADIET
+1278 QRVDIEA
-1285 KLSVSQAKQQTYR
+1285 KLSVSQAKQQTYL

-1303 TSNALNERAD
+1303 TSSALNERAD

>member
-365 NVNVVARWVTYI
+365 NVNVVVRWVTYI

-503 ATLLVKSFKDI
+503 ATLLVKSFRDI

-575 TVSSSA
+575 TASSSA

-620 NQRLVGTS
+620 NPRLVGTS

-661 RLKQGIESIGDSL
+661 RLQQGIENTSDSL

-687 IKSVGKVA
+687 IKSVGKAA
-695 GKLKAGFLKALNI
+695 GKLKAGFLKALNV

-771 DFGKGENIRGVSE
+771 DFGKGENTVGAAE

-793 YKRNSLKL
+793 YKRNALKL
-801 LKATNALTS
+801 LNATNALTS
-810 AQETEYRLRIAA
+810 AQENEYRLRIAT

-837 EAVSKE
+837 ETVDKE
-843 VDASLNATDVTK
+843 LNASLQAIDVTK

-881 PLLTTEQIES
+881 PLLTTEQIVS
-891 LYKATDGYANKEQI
+891 LYKATEGYANKEQI
-905 ARSLETTNDY
+905 AKSLETTNDY
-915 RKLRD
+915 RKLID
-920 MFENLGGNW
+920 MFESLGGNS
-929 EAFKLER
+929 ELFE
-936 GLIEFNKALGL
+936 LGRKFSFGNVNY
-947 IALLGPFAPAFAP
+947 I
-960 DSNKIRQ
+960 
-967 QDMDALKEKITEKA
+967 DALKEEIVTKA
-981 LAQQKIGYGISGESI
+981 LEQQKVGYGISGESI
-996 IPRNIVEMFEK
+996 IPRNIVKMLK
-1007 QSVDEVLKAIED
+1007 NQSVEEVLTLLEK

-1043 SNVRGVINKNALNGK
+1043 SNVRGVFNKNALNGK

-1082 AHIVYKD
+1082 AHIVYKN

-1278 QKADIET
+1278 QRVDIET
-1285 KLSVSQAKQQTYR
+1285 KLSVSQAKQQTYL

-1303 TSNALNERAD
+1303 TSSALNERAD

-1329 EAELYDIRKKD
+1329 ESELYDIRKKD

-1360 DVEALYALRLNVR
+1360 DVEVLYALRLNVR

>member
-6 ILDLGVGIS
+6 IRDLGVGIS

-313 DEAFRKQ
+313 DEAFKKQ

-463 KIKVAVT
+463 KIKVAVN

-503 ATLLVKSFKDI
+503 ATLLVKSFRDI

-575 TVSSSA
+575 TASSSA

-586 VVDSY
+586 AVDSY

-620 NQRLVGTS
+620 NPRLVGTS

-661 RLKQGIESIGDSL
+661 RLQQGIESIGDSL

-687 IKSVGKVA
+687 IKSVGKAA
-695 GKLKAGFLKALNI
+695 GKLKAGFLKALNV

-724 MGKMISENFKLSDT
+724 IGKMISENFKLSDT

-771 DFGKGENIRGVSE
+771 DFGKGENTVGASE

-801 LKATNALTS
+801 LNATNALTS
-810 AQETEYRLRIAA
+810 AQENEYRLRIAT

-837 EAVSKE
+837 ETVGKE
-843 VDASLNATDVTK
+843 LDASLQATDVTK
-855 QLQNSRRKLKE
+855 QLQESRRKLKE

-881 PLLTTEQIES
+881 PLLTTEQIVS
-891 LYKATDGYANKEQI
+891 LYGATEGYANKEQI
-905 ARSLETTNDY
+905 LRSIETNNDY
-915 RKLRD
+915 IKLRD
-920 MFENLGGNW
+920 MFESLGGNW
-929 EAFKLER
+929 EAFE
-936 GLIEFNKALGL
+936 LGRKFSFGNVNY
-947 IALLGPFAPAFAP
+947 I
-960 DSNKIRQ
+960 
-967 QDMDALKEKITEKA
+967 DALKEKIATQA

-996 IPRNIVEMFEK
+996 IPRNIVKMLET
-1007 QSVDEVLKAIED
+1007 QSTEEVLKAIEK

-1028 LGGISYTKEEVAILL
+1028 LGGVQYTNEEAKWLL
-1043 SNVRGVINKNALNGK
+1043 SNVRGVFNKNALNGK

-1073 EIIKLAIAD
+1073 KIIKLAIAD
-1082 AHIVYKD
+1082 AHIVYKN

-1260 ESDNVKRLATEL
+1260 ESDNVKRLATKL
-1272 ATATGQ
+1272 TTATGQ
-1278 QKADIET
+1278 QRVDIET
-1285 KLSVSQAKQQTYR
+1285 KLSVSKAKQQTYL

-1303 TSNALNERAD
+1303 TSSALNERAD

-1329 EAELYDIRKKD
+1329 ESELYDIRKKD

-1395 RVMSAISGF
+1395 RVMGAISGF

-1423 DLLSRISPQLINSIN
+1423 DLLSRISPQLINNIN

>member
-72 MSAITDLSMKQINE
+72 MSAITDLSMKQLNE

-470 SLNAKF
+470 SLNVKF

-503 ATLLVKSFKDI
+503 ATLLVKSFRDI

-575 TVSSSA
+575 TASSA

-620 NQRLVGTS
+620 NPRLVGTS

-661 RLKQGIESIGDSL
+661 RLKQGIENTSDSL

-687 IKSVGKVA
+687 IKSVGKAA
-695 GKLKAGFLKALNI
+695 GKLKAGFLKALNV

-771 DFGKGENIRGVSE
+771 DFGKGENTVGAAE

-793 YKRNSLKL
+793 YKRNALKL
-801 LKATNALTS
+801 LNATNALTS
-810 AQETEYRLRIAA
+810 AQENEYRLRIAA

-837 EAVSKE
+837 ETVDKE
-843 VDASLNATDVTK
+843 LNASLQATDVTK
-855 QLQNSRRKLKE
+855 QLQESRRKLKE

-905 ARSLETTNDY
+905 LRSLETINDY
-915 RKLRD
+915 SKLID
-920 MFENLGGNW
+920 MFESLGGNS
-929 EAFKLER
+929 ELFE
-936 GLIEFNKALGL
+936 LGRKFSFSRTNN
-947 IALLGPFAPAFAP
+947 I
-960 DSNKIRQ
+960 DKNRQ
-967 QDMDALKEKITEKA
+967 QDIAALKEEIVTKA

-996 IPRNIVEMFEK
+996 IPRNIVKMLET
-1007 QSVDEVLKAIED
+1007 QSKEEVLKAIEK

-1028 LGGISYTKEEVAILL
+1028 LGGVQYTNEEAKWLL
-1043 SNVRGVINKNALNGK
+1043 SNVRGVFNKNALNGK

-1082 AHIVYKD
+1082 AHIVYKN

-1278 QKADIET
+1278 QKVDIEA
-1285 KLSVSQAKQQTYR
+1285 KLSVSQAKQQTYL

-1303 TSNALNERAD
+1303 TSSALNERAD

-1329 EAELYDIRKKD
+1329 ESELYDIRKKD

-1360 DVEALYALRLNVR
+1360 DVEVLYALRLNVR

-1395 RVMSAISGF
+1395 RVMGAISGF

>member
-313 DEAFRKQ
+313 DEAFKKQ

-503 ATLLVKSFKDI
+503 ATLLVKSFRDI

-575 TVSSSA
+575 TASSA

-620 NQRLVGTS
+620 NPRLVGTS
-628 NQYLLTQDGRF
+628 NQYLLTQDGRL

-661 RLKQGIESIGDSL
+661 RLQQGIESIGDSL
-674 NQTSDSLKDTGNQ
+674 NQTSDSIKDTGNQ
-687 IKSVGKVA
+687 IKSVGKAA
-695 GKLKAGFLKALNI
+695 GKLKAGFLKALNV

-724 MGKMISENFKLSDT
+724 IGKMISENFKLSDT

-771 DFGKGENIRGVSE
+771 DFGKGENTVGVAE

-793 YKRNSLKL
+793 YKRNALKL
-801 LKATNALTS
+801 LNTTNALTS
-810 AQETEYRLRIAA
+810 AQENEYRLRIAT

-837 EAVSKE
+837 ETVDKE
-843 VDASLNATDVTK
+843 LNASLQAIDVTK

-881 PLLTTEQIES
+881 PLLTTEQIVS
-891 LYKATDGYANKEQI
+891 LYGATEGYANKEQI
-905 ARSLETTNDY
+905 LRSIETTNDY
-915 RKLRD
+915 RKLRA
-920 MFENLGGNW
+920 MYENLGGNW
-929 EAFKLER
+929 EAFELQRKFSF
-936 GLIEFNKALGL
+936 GNVNYI
-947 IALLGPFAPAFAP
+947 
-960 DSNKIRQ
+960 
-967 QDMDALKEKITEKA
+967 DALKEAIATRA
-981 LAQQKIGYGISGESI
+981 LEQQKVGYGISGESI
-996 IPRNIVEMFEK
+996 IPRNIVEMLK
-1007 QSVDEVLKAIED
+1007 NQSVEEVLTLLEK

-1043 SNVRGVINKNALNGK
+1043 SNVRGVFNKNALNGK

-1082 AHIVYKD
+1082 AHIVYKN

-1278 QKADIET
+1278 QRVDIEA
-1285 KLSVSQAKQQTYR
+1285 KLSVSQAKQQTYL

-1303 TSNALNERAD
+1303 TSSALNERAD

-1329 EAELYDIRKKD
+1329 ESELYDIRKKD